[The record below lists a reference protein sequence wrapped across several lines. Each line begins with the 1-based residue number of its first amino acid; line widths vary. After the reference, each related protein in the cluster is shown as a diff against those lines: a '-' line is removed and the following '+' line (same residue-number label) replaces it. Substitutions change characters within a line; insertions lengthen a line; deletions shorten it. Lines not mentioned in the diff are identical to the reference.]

1 MTKRNI
7 ALAVVIGLLFAGA
20 GVHFG
25 AKAPIGKVPATAK
38 AAGTTPDLFGR
49 SLPDANG
56 TPQNLA
62 QWKGKPVVVN
72 FWATWCAPCVQ
83 EMPELSALQTEI
95 APRNVQIVGIGID
108 SPTNI
113 KDFAGKYKITYPLYV
128 AGMDGTELSR
138 QFGNQAGGLPYTV
151 LIGADGKVR
160 KTYLGKLKMDELRRD
175 IAAL

>member
-1 MTKRNI
+1 MKRNI

-20 GVHFG
+20 GMYFSSQAPLGKSPTAAKG
-25 AKAPIGKVPATAK
+25 AGEV
-38 AAGTTPDLFGR
+38 PDLFRR

-56 TPQNLA
+56 TPQRLA
-62 QWKGKPVVVN
+62 QFKGKPVVVN
-72 FWATWCAPCVQ
+72 FWATWCVPCVQ

-95 APRNVQIVGIGID
+95 APRNIQIIGIGID

-113 KDFAGKYKITYPLYV
+113 KEFASKYKITYPLYV
-128 AGMDGTELSR
+128 AGMEGTELAR

-151 LIGADGKVR
+151 LLGVDGKVR

-175 IAAL
+175 IAGL